1 MNEARLAVVLI
12 TAGWS
17 LAVWP
22 ARAVCALSSP
32 EQHQSISRQL
42 GPSDASTTAPPT
54 SILSSNE
61 LESLVPAS
69 IFFGGHTGVLQ
80 PRAAIGL
87 RFADGALALVI
98 KVDSAGYASG
108 VREQYQFAILTEVPL
123 VIGGKVLPAG
133 AYGAG
138 FLKGAFIIM
147 NLGAQEIFS
156 VPADE
161 LAGSE
166 PSAPLELLPD
176 LVAGSYRLFSGRAFI
191 VLARA
196 NPSSQVTFNLAAPV
210 GGPSLDFSDKPDFA
224 VAGIVDYTAVG
235 GHGSDATLRTSE
247 DLARQTFAQPKQS
260 VDPQAHSSAS
270 STPSE
275 NELRA
280 TVLATPN
287 SYAAVHALGEACL
300 QAAHYAEAVPLL
312 ERASRL
318 HAGSAADEYALALA
332 LDGAGEKREARQH
345 VTRALAGEDQ
355 AKFHL
360 LAAAID
366 ESLGDPVSAVEHN
379 QRATQLDPNEANYF
393 AWGSE
398 LLLHRA
404 IWQAAEIFQSGTKL
418 HPASARLRTSWA
430 AALFAEAE
438 YGEAAKRLCEAAD
451 LDPAS
456 RESYQMMGKVMLGS
470 PELSACLQKH
480 LARFAVMYPEDAEA
494 NYYEAMSL
502 LRQNEAG
509 NANAI
514 AGLLRKAVAANPK
527 LAAAYVQLGIIE
539 TGEQRQSEAIA
550 DFERAIAA
558 DPQLA
563 EAHYRLGRLYG
574 RAGKAE
580 QGRRELEIHQALV
593 KAQAAAAE
601 QQRRQVKQFVVKPA
615 VN

>member
-1 MNEARLAVVLI
+1 MNEARLALVLV
-12 TAGWS
+12 AAWWAF
-17 LAVWP
+17 AVWP
-22 ARAVCALSSP
+22 ARGACALNTP
-32 EQHQSISRQL
+32 EQHQSISRQ
-42 GPSDASTTAPPT
+42 PEHNDAPTTAFPA
-54 SILSSNE
+54 IVLSGNE
-61 LESLVPAS
+61 LDSLVPAN
-69 IFFGGHTGVLQ
+69 IFFGGHTGPLQ
-80 PRAAIGL
+80 PRAATGL
-87 RFADGALALVI
+87 RFADGALVLVAR
-98 KVDSAGYASG
+98 VDGAGYASG
-108 VREQYQFAILTEVPL
+108 VREQYQFALLTEVPL

-138 FLKGAFIIM
+138 FLKGAFLVM
-147 NLGAQEIFS
+147 NLAAQEIFS
-156 VPADE
+156 VPANGHAV
-161 LAGSE
+161 LQT
-166 PSAPLELLPD
+166 SAPLELLPD
-176 LVAGSYRLFSGRAFI
+176 LVASSYRLSSGRASI
-191 VLARA
+191 LLARA
-196 NPSSQVTFNLAAPV
+196 SPSSQVSVGSLAAV
-210 GGPSLDFSDKPDFA
+210 GDSSLEFSDKPDFA

-260 VDPQAHSSAS
+260 VDPQAHSSAR
-270 STPSE
+270 SE
-275 NELRA
+275 RELRA
-280 TVLATPN
+280 AVFATPD
-287 SYAAVHALGEACL
+287 SYAAVHALGETCL
-300 QAAHYAEAVPLL
+300 QGAHYAEAIPLL

-318 HAGSAADEYALALA
+318 HGGSAADEYTLALA

-345 VTRALAGEDQ
+345 VMRALAGEDQ

-360 LAAAID
+360 LAADID
-366 ESLGDPVSAVEHN
+366 ESLGDPVSAVEHDR
-379 QRATQLDPNEANYF
+379 RATQLDPNEPNYF

-404 IWQAAEIFQSGTKL
+404 IWQAAEVFQSGTKL

-470 PELSACLQKH
+470 PELPACLAEH
-480 LARFAVMYPEDAEA
+480 LARFAVLHPDNAEA
-494 NYYEAMSL
+494 DYYEAMSL

-509 NANAI
+509 NANAA
-514 AGLLRKAVAANPK
+514 AGLLRKAVTINPK
-527 LAAAYVQLGIIE
+527 FAAAYVQLGIMKA
-539 TGEQRQSEAIA
+539 GEQRQSEAIA

-563 EAHYRLGRLYG
+563 EAHYRLGRLYD

-601 QQRRQVKQFVVKPA
+601 QERRQVKQFVVKPA